1 MLKEIGDEKTYM
13 LTVNTDST
21 SSVFY
26 TKSLGTSSKA
36 SAAGKT
42 KTVKKECTIRL
53 AAASEEFINA

>member
-1 MLKEIGDEKTYM
+1 MIA
-13 LTVNTDST
+13 VNTDST

-36 SAAGKT
+36 SAAGKS
-42 KTVKKECTIRL
+42 KTVKKECTVRL